1 MHYADIQTQFCYL
14 NIMAWKD
21 NSESIALHILIFPQ
35 TSIVSCKAFNS
46 ILAEQT
52 GQKESSENK
61 LKKQKVKE
69 VIEEVEA
76 TMTEDERK
84 SEAEAIEEQMKAI
97 MRLLEAQEMKN
108 GIDSQM
114 EVQTQ
119 LKLYM

>member
-1 MHYADIQTQFCYL
+1 M
-14 NIMAWKD
+14 
-21 NSESIALHILIFPQ
+21 
-35 TSIVSCKAFNS
+35 SCKAFNS